1 MKRSKIIPIVCS
13 VLVHLV
19 LASTF
24 GGYSSEPEKTHAPVK
39 VTLVDV
45 APPPT
50 TTVPPPEKVKPP
62 KPDAQKK
69 IPKEARPKEE
79 PPKSA
84 ATPVF
89 GVSKDSKITSETGIS
104 VPTGNTLMIEDDG
117 KRNANPGELK
127 DLSRDAQLILQS
139 VKIKY
144 TDEAID
150 AGLQG
155 TVIVEVLVDVNGSV
169 LEATLKRKVGYRMDD
184 NIKKAAL
191 NAKFQPRLDRF
202 GKPQAGW
209 SDVKFILSLE

>member
-1 MKRSKIIPIVCS
+1 MDKNRVIPVVCS
-13 VLVHLV
+13 VLVHLI

-24 GGYSSEPEKTHAPVK
+24 ASYSSEPEKTYAPVK
-39 VTLVDV
+39 VTLADV
-45 APPPT
+45 SPS
-50 TTVPPPEKVKPP
+50 PPPEKIKPP
-62 KPDAQKK
+62 KSDAQKK
-69 IPKEARPKEE
+69 IPKEARTKQD
-79 PPKSA
+79 PPKA
-84 ATPVF
+84 TATPVF
-89 GVSKDSKITSETGIS
+89 GVAKDSKTTSDTGLS

-117 KRNANPGELK
+117 KRNANPGDLQ

-155 TVIVEVLVDVNGSV
+155 TVIVEVLVDVGGSV
-169 LEATLKRKVGYRMDD
+169 LEANLKKKVGYKMDD

-191 NAKFQPRLDRF
+191 NSKFQPRLDRF

-209 SDVKFILSLE
+209 TDVKFILSLE

>member
-1 MKRSKIIPIVCS
+1 MNKNRVIPVVCS
-13 VLVHLV
+13 VLVHLI

-24 GGYSSEPEKTHAPVK
+24 GSYSTEPEKTYAPVK
-39 VTLVDV
+39 VTLAD
-45 APPPT
+45 
-50 TTVPPPEKVKPP
+50 VPPPAPLEKIKPP
-62 KPDAQKK
+62 KQDAQKK
-69 IPKEARPKEE
+69 IPKEARTQKE

-84 ATPVF
+84 ASPVF
-89 GVSKDSKITSETGIS
+89 GVSKDSKITSETGIA

-169 LEATLKRKVGYRMDD
+169 QEATLKRKVGYKMDD

-191 NAKFQPRLDRF
+191 NSKFQPRLDRF